1 MKNKTVSSEYIKSVL
16 AGRGIDFKEDFHVLP
31 SSQVEE
37 LIEWYKVAKYRAPSP
52 KARNGSVARYFFYH
66 LAKK

>member
-16 AGRGIDFKEDFHVLP
+16 AGRGIDFTEDFHVLS
-31 SSQVEE
+31 SSQVEG

-66 LAKK
+66 LSKK